1 MAGFTTYVLKNIPGI
16 CIDFLF
22 LVEPEIDL
30 LLDMDCLL
38 ELRPYQE
45 SVS

>member
-1 MAGFTTYVLKNIPGI
+1 MAGFTTYVHKNIPGI

-30 LLDMDCLL
+30 LLDTDCLL
-38 ELRPYQE
+38 
-45 SVS
+45 